1 MTSMIVPRDD
11 GAYRPDDFVSKV
23 CSLRCTFINVFINVF
38 GTQVIRA
45 NVFGTQVI
53 RARRVSVRR
62 RHMSFTD
69 TQQPIT
75 AVLNEEFAVFALRKK
90 HEHFFSNL

>member
-23 CSLRCTFINVFINVF
+23 CSLRCTFINVFI
-38 GTQVIRA
+38 